1 MIPISKPYIGNEEK
15 EAVLEVLSSGML
27 AQGPKVHAFE
37 ERFAK
42 EVTKTKHAIAVSSG
56 TAALQIALLAA
67 GIQPGD
73 EVITTPF
80 TFFATVSCVLN
91 IGAKPV
97 FVDINEKTFNID
109 ADQIEAAITQK
120 TRAILPVH
128 LYGYPSNMNKII
140 EIAEKYSLIV
150 IEDAAQAVG
159 AKIQGRPVGS
169 FGIGCFSFYATKNIM
184 CGEGGMIT
192 TDDDEVAER
201 CRLLRNH
208 GMRQRYYHEILGYN
222 LRMSDINAA
231 IGLVQLDRLLVLNQK
246 RKENADYF
254 LKNLEGVV
262 LPIVEEGY
270 EHVWHQ
276 FTIRIRKNRDDIVK
290 KLNEAGI
297 GTGIFYPIP
306 AYRQK
311 PMENY
316 GGNKIYCPVTEK
328 VTKEVVSIPVHP
340 LLSGEELEKI
350 VKEINKCCG

>member
-1 MIPISKPYIGNEEK
+1 M
-15 EAVLEVLSSGML
+15 
-27 AQGPKVHAFE
+27 
-37 ERFAK
+37 
-42 EVTKTKHAIAVSSG
+42 
-56 TAALQIALLAA
+56 
-67 GIQPGD
+67 
-73 EVITTPF
+73 
-80 TFFATVSCVLN
+80 LN

-128 LYGYPSNMNKII
+128 LYGYPSNMSKII

-316 GGNKIYCPVTEK
+316 GGK
-328 VTKEVVSIPVHP
+328 
-340 LLSGEELEKI
+340 
-350 VKEINKCCG
+350 